1 MVSGAE
7 KKKILVLGGT
17 GFLGKHVMQ
26 LLAEDSNVVATSLS
40 RHEETDIRDATHF
53 ETRLAEIMPDA
64 IINCAAHVGSLHYVT
79 TYAADV
85 IRDNTLLLTNMYE
98 GVKNICPNALIINP
112 LSNCSYPG
120 AANTHYEPEWQ
131 HGPVHASV
139 LAYGSVKRLT
149 HAFAESYKKQYD
161 ITSINWLV
169 ANAYGPGDYTDPNKV
184 HALNGII
191 IRLIQAKRAGD
202 KTFEIWGTGTPL
214 REWVYIGD
222 VASMLVRSLSSEEQI
237 YPVNLAQNKAY
248 SIKEIAEMATQA
260 LDYTPDFTYNTEKP
274 DGAPI
279 KILDDRTFRA
289 TYPDVAFTP
298 LSEGIKKTVAYYEE
312 IL

>member
-1 MVSGAE
+1 MVTE
-7 KKKILVLGGT
+7 QTKKNVLVLGGT
-17 GFLGKHVMQ
+17 GFLGKHVMR
-26 LLAEDSNVVATSLS
+26 LLTEDENIFATSLS
-40 RHEETDIRDATHF
+40 RSEETDIRNAEAF
-53 ETRLAEIMPDA
+53 GARLRELKPDV

-98 GVKNICPNALIINP
+98 GVKNVCPQALIINP

-120 AANTHYEPEWQ
+120 AANTHYELEWE
-131 HGPVHASV
+131 HGSVHASV

-149 HAFAESYKKQYD
+149 YAFAESYKKQYGVL
-161 ITSINWLV
+161 SVNWLV

-191 IRLIQAKRAGD
+191 IRLIQTKRAGD
-202 KTFEIWGTGTPL
+202 ATFEIWGTGTPL
-214 REWVYIGD
+214 REWVYIED
-222 VASMLVRSLSSEEQI
+222 VARMMVHSLSLKEQI

-248 SIKEIAEMATQA
+248 SIKEIAEMAAQA
-260 LDYTPDFTYNTEKP
+260 LGYAPTFTFNTEKP

-279 KILDDRTFRA
+279 KILDDRIFRSS
-289 TYPDVAFTP
+289 YPDFSFTP
-298 LSEGIKKTVAYYEE
+298 LSLGIKKTVAYYEE

>member
-1 MVSGAE
+1 MVSE
-7 KKKILVLGGT
+7 PTKKKVLVLGGT
-17 GFLGKHVMQ
+17 GFLGKHVMR
-26 LLAEDSNVVATSLS
+26 LLEADAHISPVSLS
-40 RHEETDIRDATHF
+40 RHEETDIRDLPLF
-53 ETRLAEIMPDA
+53 EKRLRDIAPDF

-85 IRDNTLLLTNMYE
+85 IRDNTVLLANMYE
-98 GVKNICPNALIINP
+98 AVKNVCPKALIINP

-120 AANTHYEPEWQ
+120 AANTHYEPDWEN
-131 HGPVHASV
+131 GPIHQSV

-149 HAFAESYKKQYD
+149 YAFAESYKKQYG
-161 ITSINWLV
+161 IKSVNWLV

-191 IRLIQAKRAGD
+191 IRLIQAKRTGD
-202 KTFEIWGTGTPL
+202 TTFEIWGTGTPL
-214 REWVYIGD
+214 REWVYIED
-222 VASMLVRSLSSEEQI
+222 VARMIVHSLSIPEQI

-248 SIKEIAEMATQA
+248 SIKEIAEMAATEMKYDVA
-260 LDYTPDFTYNTEKP
+260 HSFNTEKP

-279 KILDDRTFRA
+279 KILDDRIFRA
-289 TYPDVAFTP
+289 SYPDFTFTQ
-298 LSEGIKKTVAYYEE
+298 LNEGIRNTVAYYEE

>member
-1 MVSGAE
+1 MVSEAA
-7 KKKILVLGGT
+7 KKKVLVLGGT

-26 LLAEDSNVVATSLS
+26 LLLNDASIVATSLS
-40 RHEETDIRDATHF
+40 RHEETDIRDAAHF
-53 ETRLAEIMPDA
+53 EARLAEIMPDA

-85 IRDNTLLLTNMYE
+85 IRDNTLLLANMYE
-98 GVKNICPNALIINP
+98 GVRKICPKALIINP

-131 HGPVHASV
+131 DGPVHASV

-149 HAFAESYKKQYD
+149 YAFAESYKKQYD
-161 ITSINWLV
+161 IASVNWLV

-191 IRLIQAKRAGD
+191 IRLLQAKRAGD
-202 KTFEIWGTGTPL
+202 STFEIWGTGSPL
-214 REWVYIGD
+214 REWVYIED
-222 VASMLVRSLSSEEQI
+222 VAHMMVHSLTIPEQV

-248 SIKEIAEMATQA
+248 SIKEIAEMAAHA
-260 LDYTPDFTYNTEKP
+260 LNYIPTFTFNTEKP

-289 TYPDVAFTP
+289 AYPDVAFTP
-298 LSEGIKKTVAYYEE
+298 LAEGIQKTVAYYEE